1 MVADGGTGVAMKAK
15 KTEKEVMTEQYKRE
29 NVVCATVILKNP
41 VAYPVGSEMERWA
54 RMVLA

>member
-1 MVADGGTGVAMKAK
+1 MKAK

-54 RMVLA
+54 RLVLA